1 MTAFLDFVAAWLID
15 YFAAATVV
23 FAGALAVRLV
33 LRQPAARMAVAW
45 SACVGLALLAV
56 LTALPAWP
64 RVGID
69 ALAWPMLA
77 ASEVQPPVE
86 VAIEPPQY
94 ESVEASIA
102 MAAPASQGELD
113 MPATVPSAPVV
124 ANEPLDWAQLAAA
137 LWLGGFALAVGWV
150 ALGHWRAGRLVRA
163 AVKAPAW
170 AWDELRL
177 IVERTTG
184 NATSDAYSTAEWAR
198 GRGGAGERRLC
209 RSVPPSRRLSVSL
222 LASRRIHTA
231 AALGAIFRKIIL
243 PESSLDQS
251 NRPAVRAALA
261 HEWAHVRHGDLWLL
275 ALERLLLPLLA
286 LHPLFWW
293 LRKSVRLDQEL
304 LADAAAAGDEPAEYA
319 EALLAWAR
327 TAQPARHG
335 LAALSMWEHPSTLSR
350 RVAMI
355 LDSKQRIGGRL
366 SGWWTAAVVAL
377 AIPAVLGLSLVS
389 LRPMAAQDKPPEAEA
404 AEPSEAASRLPAS
417 ASSAPRASWV
427 PVTQVHLEML
437 MASVQPERLAAKDTS
452 LHDIIAKSTG
462 SRCRMKDGLVV
473 SEISPEEVAKL
484 LEVLKEHEAL
494 KEVTRPQ
501 IITLD
506 GREANVRVG
515 GELPILRVDETVN
528 GKKEQRLEY
537 RELGARLTVRP
548 TLLGDKGDRVRLEI
562 QAERSSPVPPDDAA
576 AEGPEPRDVP
586 SLALRR
592 FETIQEAQLGHSVLI
607 AHAPRHGDSKVT
619 DETVVVITP
628 QRAVRTLSAVYSD
641 PRSGE
646 QAEAEKQ
653 KGATAQEAATAAE
666 PEPGTGA
673 AALLARERDAR
684 ARETAELKR
693 QVDELSKEIAKLREA
708 TGHKLVSREIQLQ
721 NQDPRV
727 VAEAL
732 SLIIAN
738 SPNKHHFAVEKITA
752 GPGRNSIVI
761 QIEEKNARDF
771 EHAIEALDRPLDGKT
786 PENPY
791 TAAVRKVLEA
801 QARAGAEKERAAQ
814 SAGHDAGPP
823 PPPRKVPAQQPG
835 YPHNW
840 GELTADVAE
849 ARLELE
855 RAEKANAR
863 VEQLKAR
870 GAISEA
876 QVDEMRFNLEKAKIQ
891 LQRAESR
898 LHAPALANTAPAI
911 AADNAKVSNRTEV
924 RLLEL
929 DLAEAK
935 LAVEEA
941 EARLAHVQQIKERN
955 PGALS
960 DQEFRTY
967 TVAAERAKIQMQRVM
982 IRLEA
987 AKEGETPR
995 GR

>member
-33 LRQPAARMAVAW
+33 LRQPAARMAAAW

-170 AWDELRL
+170 AWDELRV

-198 GRGGAGERRLC
+198 GRRGAGERRLC

-366 SGWWTAAVVAL
+366 SGWWTAAIFAL

-404 AEPSEAASRLPAS
+404 APPVAPRLTAVEQSEAPAGN
-417 ASSAPRASWV
+417 AV
-427 PVTQVHLEML
+427 PVTQVQLDLLLLSVSGEKLTAADTTLED
-437 MASVQPERLAAKDTS
+437 A
-452 LHDIIAKSTG
+452 IAQATD
-462 SRCRMKDGLVV
+462 SRCRREAGLVV
-473 SEISPEEVAKL
+473 CDVSEAELGKFLDA
-484 LEVLKEHEAL
+484 LKKQEAL
-494 KEVTRPQ
+494 KILSRP
-501 IITLD
+501 TVLTMD
-506 GREANVRVG
+506 GREAVVHVG
-515 GELPILRVDETVN
+515 GEVPVLRVEETIN
-528 GKKEQRLEY
+528 GAHERRVEYKEFGTIVMIRPKLKADADATSIDLELVAEQASLLPPGEKVEDGAVPRNVPGLVSHKFKLAADAKIGGSLLVAESPADKKEAE
-537 RELGARLTVRP
+537 AT
-548 TLLGDKGDRVRLEI
+548 KDR
-562 QAERSSPVPPDDAA
+562 
-576 AEGPEPRDVP
+576 
-586 SLALRR
+586 
-592 FETIQEAQLGHSVLI
+592 F
-607 AHAPRHGDSKVT
+607 
-619 DETVVVITP
+619 VVVVSP
-628 QRAVRTLSAVYSD
+628 QKVIRTTAAVYPD
-641 PRSGE
+641 PRTGE
-646 QAEAEKQ
+646 QAEAAK
-653 KGATAQEAATAAE
+653 AAATAAE

-673 AALLARERDAR
+673 AALLAREREAR

-732 SLIIAN
+732 SQIIAN
-738 SPNKHHFAVEKITA
+738 SPNKHHFAVEKVTT

-786 PENPY
+786 PDNPY

-801 QARAGAEKERAAQ
+801 QARGGAERAAQ
-814 SAGHDAGPP
+814 SAGHDAGRTPP
-823 PPPRKVPAQQPG
+823 PSSNSAGQQPG
-835 YPHNW
+835 HPHNW

-941 EARLAHVQQIKERN
+941 EAHLAHVQQIKERN